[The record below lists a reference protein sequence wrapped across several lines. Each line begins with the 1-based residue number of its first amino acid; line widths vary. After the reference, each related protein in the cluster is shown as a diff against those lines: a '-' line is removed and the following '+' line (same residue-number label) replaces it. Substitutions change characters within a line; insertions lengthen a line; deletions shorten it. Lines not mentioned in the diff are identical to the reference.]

1 MVNSK
6 LTSFSEY
13 VNITIN
19 DLNHRKDKHL
29 ESLQD
34 IISFLQQELLM
45 KSEIIKSLTETL
57 TVVLDTYLNFTKN
70 PYCKQKSSDAPE
82 IPSNTTLVTHDH
94 HHHHHQQQQQQEQHQ
109 KQQQQQQQQQ
119 PQLQQQL

>member
-19 DLNHRKDKHL
+19 DLNDRKDKHL

-34 IISFLQQELLM
+34 SISFLQQELLM
-45 KSEIIKSLTETL
+45 KNEIIKSLTETL
-57 TVVLDTYLNFTKN
+57 TVELDTILTSQRILTANKN
-70 PYCKQKSSDAPE
+70 LRMHQKSQVILP
-82 IPSNTTLVTHDH
+82 
-94 HHHHHQQQQQQEQHQ
+94 
-109 KQQQQQQQQQ
+109 
-119 PQLQQQL
+119 

>member
-34 IISFLQQELLM
+34 SISFLQQELLM
-45 KSEIIKSLTETL
+45 KNEIIKSLTETL
-57 TVVLDTYLNFTKN
+57 TVVLDTILTSQRILTANKN
-70 PYCKQKSSDAPE
+70 LRMHQKSQVILP
-82 IPSNTTLVTHDH
+82 
-94 HHHHHQQQQQQEQHQ
+94 
-109 KQQQQQQQQQ
+109 
-119 PQLQQQL
+119 